1 MCQCQ
6 GDKCKLWVG
15 FYLRVGLYSS
25 QYGNPNSNFNPQFT
39 CMFGWLPAVVNHL
52 LVCNKGCRYNPE
64 DFSHQTLFLMHA
76 VGYILVILKSLTN
89 PLIFAIRQKNIRE
102 ALKRFFHVIRY
113 CKDRPVLVSQLHS
126 PPISVGVNAP
136 TQKNKRLQELTH
148 DSTKSSFLSVRT
160 SLMSGI

>member
-1 MCQCQ
+1 
-6 GDKCKLWVG
+6 
-15 FYLRVGLYSS
+15 
-25 QYGNPNSNFNPQFT
+25 
-39 CMFGWLPAVVNHL
+39 MFGWLPAVVNHL
-52 LVCNKGCRYNPE
+52 LVCNKGCRYNPD

-148 DSTKSSFLSVRT
+148 ESTKSSFLSVRT